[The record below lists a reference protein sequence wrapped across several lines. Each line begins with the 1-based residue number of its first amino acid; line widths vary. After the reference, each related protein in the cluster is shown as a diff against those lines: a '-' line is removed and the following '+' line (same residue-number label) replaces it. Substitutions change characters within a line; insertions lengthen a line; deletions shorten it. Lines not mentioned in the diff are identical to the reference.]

1 MESLVSTEWL
11 AAELGAADLRIID
24 ATYFLPG
31 DSRSARAE
39 YETAHI
45 PGAVFLDLE
54 EIADPDHPVPNML
67 PPAARFVS
75 RMEALGIGDADRIVV
90 YDNSP
95 HHSAPRAWWM
105 LKVFGAV
112 EVAVLDGGL
121 QKWSAEHRPVE
132 AGTVAPPPRPFTPGF
147 NPDLLAEKSFVAS
160 ILQSPAQAIVD
171 ARSASRFAG
180 TDPEPRPGVAP
191 GHIPGSR
198 NLPHNLLFNP
208 DNSFKR
214 GEALRKAFEEAGVD
228 LGKPMVTTCGSGVT
242 AAVLLFG
249 AHLLGKRD
257 VRLYDGSWAEWG
269 SDPATPKAVGPE

>member
-1 MESLVSTEWL
+1 MDSLVSTEWL
-11 AAELGAADLRIID
+11 ASELGAADLRIVD
-24 ATYFLPG
+24 TTFFLPADG
-31 DSRSARAE
+31 RDAHAE
-39 YETAHI
+39 YHSAHI

-54 EIADPDHPVPNML
+54 EIADPNHPVPNML
-67 PPAARFVS
+67 PPAARFAS
-75 RMEALGIGDADRIVV
+75 HMRALGIGDSGRIVV

-105 LKVFGAV
+105 LKIFGAR
-112 EVAVLDGGL
+112 EVAVLDGGF
-121 QKWSAEHRPVE
+121 QKWIAEQRPVE
-132 AGTVAPPPRPFTPGF
+132 AGLISVSPAQFTPHL
-147 NPDLLAEKSFVAS
+147 NPDLLAHKSFVAS
-160 ILQSPAQAIVD
+160 ILHAPSEAIVD

-180 TDPEPRPGVAP
+180 LDPEPRPGVSP

-198 NLPHNLLFNP
+198 NLPHTLLFNP

-214 GEALRKAFEEAGVD
+214 GEALRAAFKEAGVD
-228 LGKPMVTTCGSGVT
+228 LAKPLVTTCGSGIT

-269 SDPATPKAVGPE
+269 SDPDTPKAVGAE

>member
-1 MESLVSTEWL
+1 MELLASTEWL
-11 AAELGAADLRIID
+11 AGQLGAADLRIID
-24 ATYFLPG
+24 ASFFLPADG
-31 DSRSARAE
+31 RDARAE
-39 YETAHI
+39 YRSAHI

-54 EIADPDHPVPNML
+54 AIADPDHAVPNML
-67 PPAARFVS
+67 PTPARFAGQ
-75 RMEALGIGDADRIVV
+75 MQELGIGDSDRIVV

-105 LKVFGAV
+105 LKIFGASN
-112 EVAVLDGGL
+112 VAVLDGGM
-121 QKWSAEHRPVE
+121 QKWIAERRPVE
-132 AGTVAPPPRPFTPGF
+132 AGLVAPVPRDFTPAF
-147 NPDLLAEKSFVAS
+147 NPDLLADKSFVVSIMQSWS
-160 ILQSPAQAIVD
+160 ILD

-180 TDPEPRPGVAP
+180 TDPEPRPGVSP

-198 NLPHNLLFNP
+198 NLPHTQLFNP

-214 GEALRKAFEEAGVD
+214 GEALRAAFEQAGVD
-228 LGKPMVTTCGSGVT
+228 LAEPLVTTCGSGIT

-269 SDPATPKAVGPE
+269 SDPSTPKAVGAE